1 MRRVITIGAAA
12 VLCASAATAQQ
23 QVVASQSFNT
33 RFKGFGAVRFVT
45 LRDTA
50 GGPAKCRFE
59 LRRGGRT
66 LYRFPAAR
74 TDQWSCFDV
83 TAISFRD
90 VNGDG
95 RKDVLV
101 LATAITGIGPTGA
114 QPFQANTV
122 YYNTGA
128 GRFVTNGKV
137 NAFASKSKTARTLT
151 RALARSRYARF
162 KAR

>member
-1 MRRVITIGAAA
+1 MM
-12 VLCASAATAQQ
+12 LSASAAMAEQN
-23 QVVASQSFNT
+23 VIEKQSFDT
-33 RFKGFGAVRFVT
+33 SFKGFGAVRFVT
-45 LRDTA
+45 LRGTA
-50 GGPAKCRFE
+50 GGPGKCRFE
-59 LRRGGRT
+59 LRRAGRT
-66 LYRFPAAR
+66 VYRFPAAYA
-74 TDQWSCFDV
+74 DQWSCFDV
-83 TAISFRD
+83 TAVAFRD

-128 GRFVTNGKV
+128 GRFVTNGKI
-137 NAFASKSKTARTLT
+137 NAFASKSKTAGSLA